1 MTEAM
6 IDLETL
12 DTKPTGVIISIGLV
26 IFDGDVIISE
36 NYGVPSIQDQIDMG
50 RTINEDTLKWW
61 MARPDA
67 ARAVFKE
74 NNSTFKSVMEAVA
87 GALTRNKVGRVWS
100 LGGDFDIPMVRHA
113 FDTLK
118 IKQAWNF
125 WDSRCFRTFCED
137 MGARY
142 KSSRTDG
149 DSIAHHALD
158 DARSQ
163 TEHLIATRKARKEP
177 KVEIKVVEKKSIDF
191 KVNVDDFSAEVVLD
205 SMNRQEA
212 MLKERWGSAE
222 FEEKRRLLE
231 EHIEGKKSGA
241 V

>member
-26 IFDGDVIISE
+26 IFEGDNILSE
-36 NYGVPSIQDQIDMG
+36 HYGVLSIQDQLELG

-61 MARPDA
+61 MSRNDA

-74 NNSTFKSVMEAVA
+74 KPASFKSVMSDMAAVIKK
-87 GALTRNKVGRVWS
+87 NKVGRVWS

-113 FDTLK
+113 FDILK
-118 IKQAWNF
+118 IEQAWNF

-142 KSSRTDG
+142 KSSRTEG
-149 DSIAHHALD
+149 DQIPHHALD
-158 DARSQ
+158 DARAQ
-163 TEHLIATRKARKEP
+163 TNHLIDTRRSRKTPP
-177 KVEIKVVEKKSIDF
+177 KPVVKKTVLENP
-191 KVNVDDFSAEVVLD
+191 VNLEDFSAEVVLD
-205 SMNRQEA
+205 SMIRQEEI
-212 MLKERWGSAE
+212 LKSRWGTE
-222 FEEKRRLLE
+222 GFEERKRTLE
-231 EHIEGKKSGA
+231 EYIEGKKSGA